1 MAEVNIAK
9 NVFLSRVARADI
21 PSLGD
26 EAHKGIFIVP
36 VSGYTFSEFEQY
48 VWNANSSLSGIVE
61 ALQAYQFSGGGFP
74 FYWPGTYT
82 GGKNYTELRNYA
94 LFRDNHLQPYSVSF
108 TLALDQSKATAITDR
123 NGNGFYF
130 YKPANLFYFYIDGR
144 PVTSWSSGYGA
155 PLGFFEEYASICF
168 ITSDLHVVYVRLGS
182 NRNNSA
188 YWSGGAAQPDFSGN
202 TGSDYILRWLYSLP
216 DMFDDPY
223 AGGDDVPSE
232 NGGGNEGHD
241 ATSDPIEFP
250 AVPSVSATDTGFIT
264 VFNPTKSQLNSLCNY
279 MWDANLFDVATWQK
293 VMGNPIDAILGLSIV
308 PVDVPNAGARSLT
321 VGNINTG
328 IYMNV
333 ATAQFVTVN
342 CGSIS
347 VQRYW
352 GSYLDYSPYT
362 KISIFLPY
370 IGIRDLDTD
379 DLMPRGDNSPGIGNL
394 VEVQYSVD
402 IISGQCTAYI
412 KSKGSVLYAFTGQ
425 CSAMIPVTG
434 ADTEQM
440 VRGAISIAT
449 TVVGGIAGSGAA
461 AAGGS
466 AGSLLAGGAAG
477 SANRLAAI
485 GQTTSGIGSVAQNIL
500 SMKPRIERSGS
511 YSGAA
516 GMLGPQK
523 PYLIITRPVT
533 CVPNR
538 QAKFIGYPIYAEV
551 ELGAH
556 KGFTKVS
563 SVHLEGIPCTEQE
576 LSEIEAL
583 LKGGVI
589 F

>member
-1 MAEVNIAK
+1 MAEVNVAK
-9 NVFLSRVARADI
+9 NVFLSRVASADI

-26 EAHKGIFIVP
+26 EAHKGVFIVP
-36 VSGYTFSEFEQY
+36 VSGYTYSEFQQH
-48 VWNANSSLSGIVE
+48 VWNANSSLSGLVE
-61 ALQAYQFSGGGFP
+61 ALKDYQFSGGGFP
-74 FYWPGTYT
+74 FYWPGTFS
-82 GGKNYTELRNYA
+82 GSQSYTELSNYA
-94 LFRDNHLQPYSVSF
+94 LFRDQHLQPYSVAF
-108 TLALDQSKATAITDR
+108 TLALDQTKATAITDL

-130 YKPANLFYFYIDGR
+130 YKPNNIFSFYVNGSR
-144 PVTSWSSGYGA
+144 VTQWNSGYPY
-155 PLGFFEEYASICF
+155 PLGFVEYYAAVCF
-168 ITSDLHVVYVRLGS
+168 ITSDRHFVYMRLGN

-188 YWSGGAAQPDFSGN
+188 YWDGGMAQPDFSGN
-202 TGSDYILRWLYSLP
+202 TASDYILKWLFSLP

-223 AGGDDVPSE
+223 AGGDDEPSD
-232 NGGGNEGHD
+232 NAGGNEPHD
-241 ATSDPIEFP
+241 ATSDPIDFP

-264 VFNPTKSQLNSLCNY
+264 VFNPSKSQLNTLCNH
-279 MWDANLFDVATWQK
+279 MWDSSLFDVSTWQK
-293 VMGNPIDAILGLSIV
+293 VMANPMDAILGLSIV

-321 VGNINTG
+321 IGNINTG

-333 ATAQFVTVN
+333 ATAQFVTVP

-425 CSAMIPVTG
+425 CSAMVPVTG

-440 VRGAISIAT
+440 VRAAISIAT

-461 AAGGS
+461 VAGGS

-485 GQTTSGIGSVAQNIL
+485 GQTTSGIGSIAQNVL

-533 CVPNR
+533 CIPNR
-538 QAKFIGYPIYAEV
+538 QMNFIGYPIYAEV
-551 ELGAH
+551 ALGKY

-563 SVHLEGIPCTEQE
+563 SVHLEGISCTEQE
-576 LSEIEAL
+576 LIEIESL

>member
-1 MAEVNIAK
+1 MAEVNVAK
-9 NVFLSRVARADI
+9 NVFLSRVADTDI

-26 EAHKGIFIVP
+26 EVHKGIFVIP
-36 VSGYTFSEFEQY
+36 VSGYSYAEFQQY
-48 VWNANSSLSGIVE
+48 VWGANSSLSGIVE
-61 ALQAYQFSGGGFP
+61 ALNTYQCSGGGYP
-74 FYWPGTYT
+74 FYWPGTFS
-82 GGKNYTELRNYA
+82 GSQSYTELSNYA
-94 LFRDNHLQPYSVSF
+94 IFRDNLLQPYSVPF
-108 TLALDQSKATAITDR
+108 TLALDTTKATAITDA

-130 YKPANLFYFYIDGR
+130 YKPNNIFNFYIDG
-144 PVTSWSSGYGA
+144 VSVAQWASGYSA
-155 PLGFFEEYASICF
+155 PLGFWGYYASVCF
-168 ITSDLHVVYVRLGS
+168 ITSDRHFVYVRLGS
-182 NRNNSA
+182 NRNNSE
-188 YWSGGAAQPDFSGN
+188 YWDGGMAQPDLSGN
-202 TGSDYILRWLYSLP
+202 TASDKILKWLYSLP

-223 AGGDDVPSE
+223 AGGDDKPSE
-232 NGGGNEGHD
+232 NAGGNEPHD
-241 ATSDPIEFP
+241 ATSDPIDFP
-250 AVPSVSATDTGFIT
+250 ALPSVSATDTGFIT
-264 VFNPTKSQLNSLCNY
+264 VFNPSKSQLNTLCNY
-279 MWDANLFDVATWQK
+279 MWDSSLFDVSTWQK

-328 IYMNV
+328 VYMNV
-333 ATAQFVTVN
+333 ATAQFVTVP

-379 DLMPRGDNSPGIGNL
+379 DLMPRGDNSPGVGNL

-440 VRGAISIAT
+440 VRAAINIAT
-449 TVVGGIAGSGAA
+449 TAVTTASAVQGGI
-461 AAGGS
+461 S
-466 AGSLLAGGAAG
+466 AGMSDSISEVASQKHLLGAEQA
-477 SANRLAAI
+477 ANSAI
-485 GQTTSGIGSVAQNIL
+485 GSIAQNVL

-533 CVPNR
+533 CIPNR

-551 ELGAH
+551 ELGTY
-556 KGFTKVS
+556 KGFTKVA

-576 LSEIEAL
+576 LIEIESL